1 MSKLHNDLSR
11 YNLVLNQFLVEEAD
25 KLNKENTESKITPE
39 ELIKK
44 IMILQPA
51 QVLSFITK
59 QMGEKTGAELILKNS
74 PSLAASILKH
84 GFYKAKDLGKSIK
97 DFGKKNIEDNSKID
111 FENVE
116 IDTDTL
122 KTIYVFDGDSIQKLE
137 EFIKQYQESMKD
149 IDAEATKAGE
159 KLKSDVQAKKVKVSD
174 ETLDNNGLTVAGIIK
189 NPENKNKSGK
199 ELTKEINQRVEL
211 ENEIADSM
219 KTTQEQLKKLDK
231 LNLPELSE
239 KDIEAAFKNIDS
251 TDNKASDDS
260 DDYNKRYEEIH
271 KIEETITKSIK
282 NKLGKDYQSSLDVK
296 IYPTAVFK
304 KSIEQK
310 IPKIVIDAIKARYT
324 LGVRIDFFGDESDT
338 VLEADE
344 EGRYVV
350 KLVKDDEKNPDIK
363 KIVDTFKN
371 LIKSNVDSKDIE
383 GKVYAYLKYW
393 KGENPDANFDS
404 LFIFM
409 GFTKFNVKESL
420 GESNMINEADTT
432 PDFEELSQ
440 AMSIVI
446 AKMYLHNKNY
456 ISQATAYKEYE
467 KWLYATLDKLD
478 ELDSE
483 EREKIREQ
491 AQLVFEHA
499 ITDPKQAIEDF
510 SISKQAL
517 EIADKMSSFDPTDG
531 EIGIESYS
539 NDAVNFAIN
548 KIKAG
553 VDGEIQELMQD
564 LTTDGMNPAG
574 SASSFTDLSLKSL
587 KVDDKTFYKIFNVT
601 KVIDHDIIKR
611 DVREWIGDY
620 MNNYQ
625 EDPVAAAKELLNVGK
640 NKEQKELLAE
650 IACKIFPDAKDEFKN
665 LGISVDGVIDGD
677 AIADKAVKAT
687 NRIEKLTSEI
697 RVNDN
702 GVAVGSYDRIAVNSY
717 KSLGLSEK
725 DFYKMLGAKN
735 VSNRAP
741 LLRKFA
747 KDLQK
752 FETAYHKDGD
762 DKSVETLL
770 KLAKTKEQKELFAE
784 VACKMHPEL
793 ADEFKAQGININGVI
808 TGDDVADAVA
818 DAADNVANTAGKI
831 EKLNDI
837 KQNGGNFKVK
847 FTLEDRS
854 NPKIFPP
861 DDNGFNPMR
870 ELRELKSPRM
880 EPSGVANQLKWFKNH
895 PDSESARSRLLQ
907 SLTKQDEQIKKW
919 NTWIDTLSE
928 EDLENPKTR
937 ANIAMMKRIEEEYNK
952 LKETATSAL
961 KSAEIEDSTE
971 YISDSV
977 NTEDVDKES
986 IAELSNNEET
996 KEMTK
1001 GFLGKIGSGLKSFMN
1016 VIAVA
1021 KIAKFV
1027 LNHGKTFTDVLGA
1040 QVVKFK
1046 EDKNIIAEVTC
1057 ILNNEEGSD
1066 SNYSDTK
1073 FSVRFDVNDLKW
1085 HATNLDNRKMK
1096 ITNEEAL
1103 IKKIMEVQEVKD
1115 FKKQCLDAWSKIF
1128 DVKTKQDAIIP
1139 YFLRNYEKLG
1149 MKINDKNMKKY
1160 IESLVKVADNFETIK
1175 KQFEGN

>member
-149 IDAEATKAGE
+149 IEAEASKAGE
-159 KLKSDVQAKKVKVSD
+159 KLKSDVQSKKVKVSD
-174 ETLDNNGLTVAGIIK
+174 ETLDNNGLTVAGVIK

-231 LNLPELSE
+231 LNLPEISE
-239 KDIEAAFKNIDS
+239 KDIEAAYKDIDS

-383 GKVYAYLKYW
+383 GKIYAYLKYW

-409 GFTKFNVKESL
+409 GFTKFNIKESL
-420 GESNMINEADTT
+420 DESNMINEADTT

-440 AMSIVI
+440 AMAIKI
-446 AKMYLHNKNY
+446 AKICNSNN
-456 ISQATAYKEYE
+456 IPSDEAYKAYE
-467 KWLYATLDKLD
+467 DWLYDALDKLD
-478 ELDSE
+478 LDSDE
-483 EREKIREQ
+483 AEKIREL
-491 AQLVFEHA
+491 AELVFEHA

-517 EIADKMSSFDPTDG
+517 EIADKMSSFDPIDG
-531 EIGIESYS
+531 EIEIESYR
-539 NDAVNFAIN
+539 NDI
-548 KIKAG
+548 
-553 VDGEIQELMQD
+553 
-564 LTTDGMNPAG
+564 
-574 SASSFTDLSLKSL
+574 
-587 KVDDKTFYKIFNVT
+587 
-601 KVIDHDIIKR
+601 
-611 DVREWIGDY
+611 
-620 MNNYQ
+620 
-625 EDPVAAAKELLNVGK
+625 
-640 NKEQKELLAE
+640 
-650 IACKIFPDAKDEFKN
+650 
-665 LGISVDGVIDGD
+665 
-677 AIADKAVKAT
+677 
-687 NRIEKLTSEI
+687 
-697 RVNDN
+697 
-702 GVAVGSYDRIAVNSY
+702 
-717 KSLGLSEK
+717 
-725 DFYKMLGAKN
+725 
-735 VSNRAP
+735 
-741 LLRKFA
+741 
-747 KDLQK
+747 
-752 FETAYHKDGD
+752 
-762 DKSVETLL
+762 
-770 KLAKTKEQKELFAE
+770 
-784 VACKMHPEL
+784 
-793 ADEFKAQGININGVI
+793 
-808 TGDDVADAVA
+808 ADAVA
-818 DAADNVANTAGKI
+818 DAADKVTNTAGKI

-837 KQNGGNFKVK
+837 KQNGGNFKVR
-847 FTLEDRS
+847 FTREDRL

-861 DDNGFNPMR
+861 DDKEFNPMR

-880 EPSGVANQLKWFKNH
+880 EPNGVANQLRWFKNR
-895 PDSESARSRLLQ
+895 PDSESIRSRLLQ

-919 NTWIDTLSE
+919 NNWIDTLSE
-928 EDLENPKTR
+928 EDLDNPKTR
-937 ANIAMMKRIEEEYNK
+937 ANIAMMKQIEEEYNK

-977 NTEDVDKES
+977 NTEGVDKES